1 MKNEQK
7 SNEFNNGRDTTD
19 GVGDQPFDK
28 KIASQ
33 NVGLDLTKPNEDTI
47 INLEDNPRLH
57 VDYLKKD
64 LAESEDKYVR
74 LYAEFDNFKRRVQ
87 KEKEEIKNNTKISM
101 ISAILDMDNDCSI
114 ALKSIKDEAA
124 KSGVYLISKKLESFL
139 KSQNIETIQTDVY
152 DEDLHEVISILEM
165 GELKVVDV
173 VSKGYSIDGKP
184 FRYPKIVLSR

>member
-1 MKNEQK
+1 MEEKKKTENEK
-7 SNEFNNGRDTTD
+7 SIE
-19 GVGDQPFDK
+19 
-28 KIASQ
+28 I
-33 NVGLDLTKPNEDTI
+33 GLDLTNPDGDTV
-47 INLEDNPRLH
+47 INLEDNPRFY
-57 VDYLKKD
+57 VDILKKE

-87 KEKEEIKNNTKISM
+87 KEKEEIKNNTKVSM

-114 ALKSIKDEAA
+114 ALRSIKDETA
-124 KSGVYLISKKLESFL
+124 KSGVSLISKKLESFL

-152 DEDLHEVISILEM
+152 DEDLHEVISVLEM